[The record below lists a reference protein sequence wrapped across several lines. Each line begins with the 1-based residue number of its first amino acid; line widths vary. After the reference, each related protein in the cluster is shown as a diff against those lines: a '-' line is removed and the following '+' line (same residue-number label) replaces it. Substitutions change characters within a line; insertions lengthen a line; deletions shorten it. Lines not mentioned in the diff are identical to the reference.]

1 MPGSFQLFQLFQ
13 LLRRA
18 GRVASLLCIAIAIAA
33 PASAARAAVNIELWH
48 SLAGAGAAEL
58 DRIAGEFNASQQDY
72 IVQPL
77 HKGNERET
85 LQAGLSAQRQGHA
98 PHLLQVQDSLTAK
111 LAASPRSF
119 VPVYQVMER
128 ARQPLNAASFLP
140 LVGDGSKDPRG
151 RLVSLPFTAATPL
164 LYYNRDALK
173 AAGVDDG
180 APLDTWLNVQA
191 VALKVIDS
199 GASCAFTTESPS
211 WVHVENLFAWHNEPL
226 ASVRNG
232 PRGKEIRLAFNSRLM
247 ILHIGLLSSWVSS
260 GLFSYFG
267 SLDEA
272 ERKFAAGECAMLTG
286 SSSSIMDLRS
296 KAQFALGVAPLP
308 VHSDFAGVHTG
319 TAPHGASLWVMSGKK
334 PAEYAGVARFLA
346 YLSRPAVQAQWHQA
360 TGYLPTTQAAVDLSR
375 QQGFYERDPEAAIAV
390 RALRSGT
397 TPRFAQAPAVRGVVD
412 EELEAVWA
420 RRKTP
425 MEGMDA
431 ALARANKL
439 LGTLP
444 ASVLK

>member
-1 MPGSFQLFQLFQ
+1 MSRSLH
-13 LLRRA
+13 RA
-18 GRVASLLCIAIAIAA
+18 GRIASRLCIAIAIAA
-33 PASAARAAVNIELWH
+33 WAPAARAAAGIELWH

-58 DRIAGEFNASQQDY
+58 ERIAAEFNASQHDY
-72 IVQPL
+72 AVQPL
-77 HKGNERET
+77 FKGNGREA
-85 LQAGLSAQRQGHA
+85 LEAGMAAQRQGQA
-98 PHLLQVQDSLTAK
+98 PHLLQVEDSLTAK
-111 LAASPRSF
+111 LAGSPKSF

-128 ARQPLNAASFLP
+128 AKQPLSASAFLP
-140 LVGDGSKDPRG
+140 LVADGSKDSRG

-164 LYYNRDALK
+164 LYYNRDAFK
-173 AAGVDDG
+173 AAAIEPD

-191 VALKVIDS
+191 VALKIIDS
-199 GASCAFTTESPS
+199 GASCAFTSESPS
-211 WVHVENLFAWHNEPL
+211 WVHVENLFAGHNEPL
-226 ASVRNG
+226 AAVRNG

-267 SLDEA
+267 GQEA
-272 ERKFAAGECAMLTG
+272 EAKFAAGECAMFTG
-286 SSSSIMDLRS
+286 SSSSIMDLRG

-308 VHSDFAGVHTG
+308 VHSDFAGAQAG

-334 PAEYAGVARFLA
+334 PAEYTGVARFLA
-346 YLSRPAVQAQWHQA
+346 YLARPAVQAQWHQA
-360 TGYLPTTQAAVDLSR
+360 TGYLPTTQAALDLAR
-375 QQGFYERDPEAAIAV
+375 KQGFYERDQEAAIAV
-390 RALRSGT
+390 RGLRGAT
-397 TPRFAQAPAVRGVVD
+397 TGRLAQAPAVREIVD

-431 ALARANKL
+431 ALTRGNKL

-444 ASVLK
+444 PPAPK